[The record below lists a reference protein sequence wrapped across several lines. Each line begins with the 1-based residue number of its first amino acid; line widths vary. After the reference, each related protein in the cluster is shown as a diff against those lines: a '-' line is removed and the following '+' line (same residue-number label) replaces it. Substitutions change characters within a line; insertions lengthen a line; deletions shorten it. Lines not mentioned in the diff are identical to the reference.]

1 MARPDRDFK
10 GVWIPKEIWLS
21 GQLSLM
27 EKVLFVEIH
36 SLDNARGCF
45 ASNKYFAEFFG
56 IHPRRIAAHISS
68 LKAKG
73 FVTVTVQNQNE
84 LVIRV
89 VGKYARVKDAVLRQ
103 FEEDKQKLIHKL
115 RNRDMGGMTETS

>member
-1 MARPDRDFK
+1 
-10 GVWIPKEIWLS
+10 
-21 GQLSLM
+21 
-27 EKVLFVEIH
+27 
-36 SLDNARGCF
+36 
-45 ASNKYFAEFFG
+45 
-56 IHPRRIAAHISS
+56 
-68 LKAKG
+68 
-73 FVTVTVQNQNE
+73 VQNQNE